1 MKQLR
6 SLFYGQNIFKV
17 KKDIIL
23 FIIPNISD
31 IILDLL

>member
-23 FIIPNISD
+23 LIIPNISD